1 MKRFLSISVFLLLLN
16 GCASDGQPA
25 AESTPQHKADIY
37 TSLGTA
43 YLENGHPR
51 EAVRE
56 LQAAIAADNGYPQ
69 AYNVMGL
76 AYQQLNQPELAR
88 RTFRQALSLAP
99 KNPEIL
105 NNYGAFLIGNGD
117 YSEAVRILKK
127 AAADPLYGT
136 PQFAWTNL
144 ARAYLG
150 LKQPQAAR
158 QAIAQALALL
168 PNYAPALQLLAEM
181 EYQDGKLPDAF
192 SHLQVVLAQQPNS
205 ADALVLAGRIAAQ
218 QGQVGEARAFWKRSV
233 DAAPYSVAGKA
244 AQHLLMQ
251 YSGGGQ

>member
-1 MKRFLSISVFLLLLN
+1 MKRFLPVIVFLLLLS

-25 AESTPQHKADIY
+25 VQDTPRHKADIY
-37 TSLGTA
+37 TSLATA

-56 LQAAIAADNGYPQ
+56 LQAALAAEQDYAP

-76 AYQQLNQPELAR
+76 AYQQLKQPDLAR
-88 RTFRQALSLAP
+88 RAFRAALSLDP
-99 KNPEIL
+99 KNPEVL
-105 NNYGAFLIGNGD
+105 NNYGAFLIDNGD
-117 YSEAVRILKK
+117 YAEAVHILKQ
-127 AAADPLYGT
+127 ATANPLYGT

-158 QAIAQALALL
+158 QAIAQALMLV
-168 PNYAPALQLLAEM
+168 PNYAPALHLLAEM
-181 EYQDGKLPDAF
+181 EYKDGNLPAAF
-192 SHLQVVLAQQPNS
+192 SRLQVVLAQQPDN

-218 QGQVGEARAFWKRSV
+218 EGRVSEARDFWKRSV
-233 DAAPYSVAGKA
+233 DAAPYSAAGVA
-244 AQHLLMQ
+244 AQHLLIQ